1 MRLPGS
7 KVVKEVPITPA
18 RAYDAH
24 VIPSSECIMTMK
36 QCVALLRRVKGKG
49 EHVHHF
55 LIPVDH
61 VALGLPDYPK
71 VIKRP
76 MDLGTIQRRLDAHRY
91 QHPSEFVDDMR
102 LVWSN
107 AVAYN
112 KPASPVH
119 AAALHLR
126 EIFERSL
133 FEVLGQ
139 PLPKAFDH
147 ATAPAAHTAAPIA
160 AAAAAAAPQQ
170 RRLARRCPRRCP
182 PRGGATP
189 PLPNPRR
196 RPPCHAPPPP
206 PGSSRTGECVF
217 GSAAAA
223 AASSVREQKARAG
236 PRSGCS
242 CGSTSAARAARATVV
257 VADGLC
263 RRDGRV
269 LPLWRELSGRP
280 RRRATASRS
289 RATATACCQTQAI
302 DGRCRGG
309 GLPKGHPGRR
319 PGGVCCHKRLC

>member
-7 KVVKEVPITPA
+7 KEVKEVPITPA

-147 ATAPAAHTAAPIA
+147 ATASPHTPPPRSPPPPPPPPPGSGARP
-160 AAAAAAAPQQ
+160 
-170 RRLARRCPRRCP
+170 RRCPRRP
-182 PRGGATP
+182 PRRARP
-189 PLPNPRR
+189 AAVNPRR
-196 RPPCHAPPPP
+196 RPPLPPLPPPP
-206 PGSSRTGECVF
+206 LGQLPYRRVCL
-217 GSAAAA
+217 
-223 AASSVREQKARAG
+223 RQHR
-236 PRSGCS
+236 
-242 CGSTSAARAARATVV
+242 
-257 VADGLC
+257 C
-263 RRDGRV
+263 RR
-269 LPLWRELSGRP
+269 
-280 RRRATASRS
+280 
-289 RATATACCQTQAI
+289 
-302 DGRCRGG
+302 
-309 GLPKGHPGRR
+309 
-319 PGGVCCHKRLC
+319 RLQRT